1 MIRRVAPSELAG
13 TLEGPGST
21 VAPVS
26 PPLSPTG
33 EALEGEQTPGAA
45 EAKTPQSPLGAW
57 LFLVAGVALLGSVV
71 LIPAYDDMDE
81 VRWQRER
88 ARAFEA
94 HRQLRLDRYG
104 QYLAALDREEPAL
117 MTQLAAE
124 HLNLIPADKAT
135 LQAAEPVALGRTVF
149 AALEPPPLSQ
159 ADGSSG
165 LGERPRTGSLLER
178 WTLDERVR
186 PWLIAFGG
194 LCLLIGLLPQ
204 AKPASSLE
212 TDEP

>member
-1 MIRRVAPSELAG
+1 MSAP
-13 TLEGPGST
+13 EGPAQDRLDAAS
-21 VAPVS
+21 S
-26 PPLSPTG
+26 P
-33 EALEGEQTPGAA
+33 EGGRW
-45 EAKTPQSPLGAW
+45 GAW
-57 LFLVAGVALLGSVV
+57 LFLAAGVALLASVV

-117 MTQLAAE
+117 MAQLAAE
-124 HLNLIPADKAT
+124 HLNLIPVDKQALDAAAAQADAGT
-135 LQAAEPVALGRTVF
+135 HARTVF
-149 AALEPPPLSQ
+149 DVLEPPPLAS
-159 ADGSSG
+159 AAGAAPG
-165 LGERPRTGSLLER
+165 LGDRPRTGSMLER

-194 LCLLIGLLPQ
+194 LCLLIGLLPPVQAQ
-204 AKPASSLE
+204 AKATPSVHPA
-212 TDEP
+212 